1 MDSDLKGGRNLHP
14 LTGRAQGSSLFLTL
28 AAPAREKL
36 ATATHYPWEGFVVVL
51 EEYGKYLCE
60 TGFCAATIRGYLSD
74 IRSFARW
81 FSVTLGEKRILE
93 RAAVHI

>member
-1 MDSDLKGGRNLHP
+1 M
-14 LTGRAQGSSLFLTL
+14 
-28 AAPAREKL
+28 
-36 ATATHYPWEGFVVVL
+36 L

-93 RAAVHI
+93 RAAVHIYRGKTGGLTHPTVLPESRYIFFTAVRATSSKL